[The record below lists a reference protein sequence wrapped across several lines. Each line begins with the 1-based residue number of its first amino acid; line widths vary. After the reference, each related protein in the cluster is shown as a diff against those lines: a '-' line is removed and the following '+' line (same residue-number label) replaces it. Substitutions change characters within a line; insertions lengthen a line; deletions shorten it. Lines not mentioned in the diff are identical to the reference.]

1 MDSGQTVPT
10 KLRRLMRLW
19 AMVPAVLAL
28 LAIAGCQQTPPA
40 QQATDS
46 TRQVPGKIAD
56 GSELTPAAAAAQR
69 PAGAPRIKFAEPP
82 AEDLAG
88 GKLVEETWDAISMQ
102 GKPVGYVRTIIA
114 NVKEGNR
121 DLVRSSSFVR
131 VVLSREGQASEQAMS
146 FASWDTPDG
155 EFLRFESRMS
165 SGPSE
170 IVVSGAV
177 RDGQLAMDLNTLGQ
191 KQSVK
196 LPWSRGWGGPF
207 AVEQSL
213 QRQPLK
219 AGEKRTIHCL
229 LAALNVPGDVQLEA
243 VGEET
248 VELPGGAQ
256 KLLKVKVVT
265 NAGQHKIEELRW
277 LDPRGETLKSIVPS
291 LQQEAV
297 RTTKADALSPASGE
311 PLDLMIASTVPI
323 TGKLVP
329 SATSKRAVYRAHV
342 KNGQIAGLFSD
353 CPSQRLKPIDDQ
365 TVELTVVAVRP
376 EHKPEAQARGPA
388 ANDAAPTEADLQ
400 VGRGSPDLAHAP
412 TEGLPNP
419 PADAD
424 SAPSSF
430 IQSTDPLIQQMA
442 AQVAAKE
449 TDPWKIARA
458 LESFVQRT
466 VKNKNYSQAF
476 ATAADV
482 ARSLEGDCTEHA
494 LLLAALCRARK
505 IPARAAFGLIYYPPK
520 HGFAYHMWTE
530 VWIKN
535 RWVPMDATL
544 GLGGIG
550 ADHIKLG
557 DSNFAGSSPLTDL
570 LSVVQVLG
578 RLELS
583 VISID

>member
-1 MDSGQTVPT
+1 
-10 KLRRLMRLW
+10 
-19 AMVPAVLAL
+19 
-28 LAIAGCQQTPPA
+28 
-40 QQATDS
+40 
-46 TRQVPGKIAD
+46 
-56 GSELTPAAAAAQR
+56 
-69 PAGAPRIKFAEPP
+69 
-82 AEDLAG
+82 
-88 GKLVEETWDAISMQ
+88 
-102 GKPVGYVRTIIA
+102 
-114 NVKEGNR
+114 
-121 DLVRSSSFVR
+121 
-131 VVLSREGQASEQAMS
+131 
-146 FASWDTPDG
+146 
-155 EFLRFESRMS
+155 
-165 SGPSE
+165 
-170 IVVSGAV
+170 
-177 RDGQLAMDLNTLGQ
+177 
-191 KQSVK
+191 
-196 LPWSRGWGGPF
+196 
-207 AVEQSL
+207 
-213 QRQPLK
+213 
-219 AGEKRTIHCL
+219 
-229 LAALNVPGDVQLEA
+229 
-243 VGEET
+243 
-248 VELPGGAQ
+248 
-256 KLLKVKVVT
+256 LLKVKAVT

-277 LDPRGETLKSIVPS
+277 IDPRGETLKSIVPS

-297 RTTKADALSPASGE
+297 RTTKADALAPASGE

-329 SATSKRAVYRAHV
+329 SATSKRVVYWAHV
-342 KNGQIAGLFSD
+342 KNGQIAGLFAD
-353 CPSQRLKPIDDQ
+353 CPSQRVKSMDDQ

-388 ANDAAPTEADLQ
+388 AATSATA
-400 VGRGSPDLAHAP
+400 VGRGSPDPAHTS

-419 PADAD
+419 PTDAD

-442 AQVAAKE
+442 AQAAAKE

-494 LLLAALCRARK
+494 LLLAALSRARK

-530 VWIKN
+530 VWIN
-535 RWVPMDATL
+535 DRWVPMDATL

-570 LSVVQVLG
+570 LSVVQALG
-578 RLELS
+578 RLELNVLS
-583 VISID
+583 VE